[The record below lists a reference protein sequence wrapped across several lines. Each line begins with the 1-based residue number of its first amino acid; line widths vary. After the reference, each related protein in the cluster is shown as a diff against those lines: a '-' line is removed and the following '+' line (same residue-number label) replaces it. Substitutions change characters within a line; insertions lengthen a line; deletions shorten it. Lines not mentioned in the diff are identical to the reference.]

1 MELKTGNLSKNL
13 IMNSLLKRFR
23 QSIALHLLTTIFGFY
38 FLVTVVVTVVQLYK
52 EYEDTKINFY
62 KEIQTLPATF
72 NRGII
77 DSVWTYNNELLQS
90 ILLGMYNLPIIVG
103 IKVESLDHKMDLQIG
118 TVLNEKDE
126 ITYYDSS
133 GRVTEQKEFG
143 FGTDTLFKHEFPL
156 QYQGASFDHKI
167 PLGQVTLYSNNQLV
181 FDRVKYGFILILINS
196 IIKTIA
202 LWFIIF
208 YFIKKY
214 LGQPLK
220 EFTTKIREQDVQS
233 PQAIDLN
240 LHWTDTNELLILKDS
255 YNHMIQR
262 LNEHKLLSVTDKLTG
277 LFNRLKLDESLNDE
291 FNRSNRFKRSFGII
305 IIDIDYFKRVNDTY
319 GHQVGDQVLIQ
330 FAKILKENI
339 RKVDILGRWGGEE
352 FMIIC
357 PETNFEGTI
366 KLAQSLRKIISKYDF
381 PNIGNFSASF
391 GVSIYNND
399 ENIDKVIARAD
410 NALYKAKENGRN
422 RVEGKQ

>member
-1 MELKTGNLSKNL
+1 MSTP
-13 IMNSLLKRFR
+13 LKRFR

-38 FLVTVVVTVVQLYK
+38 FFVAVIVTVVQLYK
-52 EYEDTKINFY
+52 EYEDTKAKFY
-62 KEIQTLPATF
+62 KEIQALPATF
-72 NRGII
+72 HRGIV

-90 ILLGMYNLPIIVG
+90 ILLGMYNLPIVVG
-103 IKVESLDHKMDLQIG
+103 IKVESIDHKMDLKIG
-118 TVLNEKDE
+118 AVLNERNE
-126 ITYYDSS
+126 ITHYDSF
-133 GRVTEQKEFG
+133 GKVAEQKEFG
-143 FGTDTLFKHEFPL
+143 FGTDTLFKHEFPME
-156 QYQGASFDHKI
+156 YQGAAFDHKI

-202 LWFIIF
+202 LWFIIY

-214 LGQPLK
+214 LGQPLE
-220 EFTTKIREQDVQS
+220 EFTTKIREQDVHS
-233 PQAIDLN
+233 PQSIDLN
-240 LHWTDTNELLILKDS
+240 IHWTDTNELLILKDS

-262 LNEHKLLSVTDKLTG
+262 LNEHKLLSITDKLTG
-277 LFNRLKLDESLNDE
+277 LFNRLKLDEALNDE

-330 FAKILKENI
+330 FAKILKKNI

-357 PETNFEGTI
+357 SETDFQGTI
-366 KLAQSLRKIISKYDF
+366 KLAQSLRKIVSKYDF
-381 PNIGNFSASF
+381 PTIGNFTASF
-391 GVSIYNND
+391 GVSIYAGD

-422 RVEGKQ
+422 RVEGIS

>member
-1 MELKTGNLSKNL
+1 MSALFKH
-13 IMNSLLKRFR
+13 FR

-38 FLVTVVVTVVQLYK
+38 FLVAVLVTVVQLYK
-52 EYEDTKINFY
+52 EYEDTKANFY

-72 NRGII
+72 NRGIV

-90 ILLGMYNLPIIVG
+90 ILLGMYNLPIVVG
-103 IKVESLDHKMDLQIG
+103 IKVESIDHKMDLQIG
-118 TVLNEKDE
+118 AVLNEKNE

-133 GRVTEQKEFG
+133 GKVTEQKEFG
-143 FGTDTLFKHEFPL
+143 FGTDTLFKHEFPM
-156 QYQGASFDHKI
+156 QYEGAAFDHKI

-202 LWFIIF
+202 LWFIIY

-214 LGQPLK
+214 LREPLE
-220 EFTTKIREQDVQS
+220 EFTSKIREQDVLS

-240 LHWTDTNELLILKDS
+240 LHWTDTNELLVLKDS
-255 YNHMIQR
+255 YNQMILR
-262 LNEHKLLSVTDKLTG
+262 LNEHKLISITDKLTG
-277 LFNRLKLDESLNDE
+277 LFNRVKLDEALDDE

-305 IIDIDYFKRVNDTY
+305 IIDIDHFKKVNDTY

-339 RKVDILGRWGGEE
+339 RKIDILGRWGGEE

-357 PETNFEGTI
+357 SETDFQGTI
-366 KLAQSLRKIISKYDF
+366 KLADSLRQIISKYDF
-381 PNIGNFSASF
+381 PTIGDFSASF
-391 GVSIYNND
+391 GVSAYASD
-399 ENIDKVIARAD
+399 ENIDNIIARAD
-410 NALYKAKENGRN
+410 KALYKAKANGRN
-422 RVEGKQ
+422 RVEGMQ

>member
-1 MELKTGNLSKNL
+1 M
-13 IMNSLLKRFR
+13 INSVLKRFR
-23 QSIALHLLTTIFGFY
+23 QSIALHLLTTIFSVY
-38 FLVTVVVTVVQLYK
+38 FLVAVVVTVVQLYK
-52 EYEDTKINFY
+52 EYEDTKAKFY
-62 KEIQTLPATF
+62 NEIQTLPATF
-72 NRGII
+72 NRGIV
-77 DSVWTYNNELLQS
+77 DSVWTYNKELLQS
-90 ILLGMYNLPIIVG
+90 ILLGMHNLPIVVG
-103 IKVESLDHKMDLQIG
+103 IKVESIDHKMDLQIG
-118 TVLNEKDE
+118 AVLNEKNK

-133 GRVTEQKEFG
+133 GKETEQKEFG
-143 FGTDTLFKHEFPL
+143 FGTETLFKHEFPMD
-156 QYQGASFDHKI
+156 YQGAAFDHKI

-220 EFTTKIREQDVQS
+220 EFTTKIRKQDVLS

-255 YNHMIQR
+255 YNQMIER
-262 LNEHKLLSVTDKLTG
+262 LNEHKILSITDKLTG
-277 LFNRLKLDESLNDE
+277 LFNRLKLDEALNDE
-291 FNRSNRFKRSFGII
+291 FNRSNRFKSIFGII
-305 IIDIDYFKRVNDTY
+305 IIDIDYFKKINDTY

-339 RKVDILGRWGGEE
+339 RKIDILGRWGGEE

-357 PETNFEGTI
+357 PETDFQGTI
-366 KLAQSLRKIISKYDF
+366 KLAQSLRKIISKYNF

-391 GVSIYNND
+391 GVSIYDGD
-399 ENIDKVIARAD
+399 ENIDKIIARAD
-410 NALYKAKENGRN
+410 NALYKAKANGRN
-422 RVEGKQ
+422 RVEGK